1 VSGHR
6 DWLSLDARYVEA
18 RRVLLDA
25 LIALAP
31 HAGAIIV
38 AGAQAVYLHTGVV
51 DIAVAPYTTDGDL
64 ALDPA
69 LLGDE
74 PQLEE
79 AMSAA
84 HFTLLLQ
91 QGGHTEPGM
100 WVTRAIIDSEEV
112 TVPVDLI
119 VPKAVA
125 SGGSRGAR
133 LGVHGKRAA
142 RQVSGI
148 EAVLVDHS
156 PMSMTA
162 LDPVDTRS
170 VVAEVAGP
178 AALLIAKS
186 FKLHDRIESGKS
198 HRMDDK
204 DAADVVR
211 LMQTT
216 SPADVGA
223 TMLRLSADPMA
234 GATTRQGLQYVDN
247 LFGRRGR
254 PGIAMAT
261 RALQF
266 GMPGAAILAL
276 CTSYVER
283 LLEAARRAGP

>member
-1 VSGHR
+1 MPPEGM
-6 DWLSLDARYVEA
+6 SLDPRYVEA

-25 LIALAP
+25 LTALAP
-31 HAGAIIV
+31 HAGAVIV
-38 AGAQAVYLHTGVV
+38 AGAQAVYLHTGDA
-51 DIAVAPYTTDGDL
+51 DIAIAPYTTDGDL
-64 ALDPA
+64 ALDPMF
-69 LLGDE
+69 LVDE

-79 AMSAA
+79 AMAA
-84 HFTLLLQ
+84 ANFTLLSRP
-91 QGGHTEPGM
+91 GGHTEPGT
-100 WVTRAIIDSEEV
+100 WVAKARIDNDEV
-112 TVPVDLI
+112 IVPIDLI
-119 VPKAVA
+119 VPKALA

-142 RQVSGI
+142 RQVPGI

-156 PMSMTA
+156 PMEITA
-162 LDPVDTRS
+162 LDAADTRL

-178 AALLIAKS
+178 AALLIAKG

-223 TMLRLSADPMA
+223 TMAMLSVDPMA
-234 GATTRQGLQYVDN
+234 GPTTITGTQYIDD

-266 GMPGAAILAL
+266 GMPEAAIQTL

-283 LLEAARRAGP
+283 LVEAARRAES